1 MGLSGDTRRSYYDP
15 DAGPRRWA
23 VTSAFAGNGVAIAGL
38 GNGVTIAGLGNGVAV
53 AGLGNGVA
61 ITSLGNGVTIASV
74 AMRTPSPKA
83 P

>member
-23 VTSAFAGNGVAIAGL
+23 VTSAFA
-38 GNGVTIAGLGNGVAV
+38 GNGVAV

>member
-38 GNGVTIAGLGNGVAV
+38 GNGVTIA
-53 AGLGNGVA
+53 
-61 ITSLGNGVTIASV
+61 SV